1 MVDRQEHHHH
11 HHHQR
16 RMGEIPEGE
25 GTDSREQSPYPY
37 ERQGLDQCA
46 AGRAETTPRGSL
58 RRHRRGSSEG
68 GGVMRS
74 GSGRS
79 VERGGARKEV
89 RWSKDVDYEG

>member
-1 MVDRQEHHHH
+1 MVDRQEHQQ
-11 HHHQR
+11 QR

-37 ERQGLDQCA
+37 ERQGPGQGA
-46 AGRAETTPRGSL
+46 AGRVDTTPRGSL
-58 RRHRRGSSEG
+58 RRHPRGSSEG

-79 VERGGARKEV
+79 GERGGARKEV